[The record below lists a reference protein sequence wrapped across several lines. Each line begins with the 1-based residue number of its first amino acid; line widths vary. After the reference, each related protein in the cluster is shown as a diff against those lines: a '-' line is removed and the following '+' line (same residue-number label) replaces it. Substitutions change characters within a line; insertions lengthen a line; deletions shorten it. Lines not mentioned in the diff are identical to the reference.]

1 MTELITAAGEADRPA
16 LQLAIAPRRFPAFQ
30 LRQRAI
36 HTNAEHPGLGSP
48 QNLPHLLTPVRILK
62 EVIDDQMGAEFEM
75 GAPAPVHPREQPAA
89 MRVEHQPQAWAPS
102 VVPIGL
108 AVIDV
113 LPGRPAVMGL
123 TRCQPREITALQFHL
138 TDRVEP
144 LGHQEHHIIEC
155 HPGEGLCRVA
165 IGALREP
172 LLQGAAAWGLSGGM
186 TALER
191 STNLHKETMHQH
203 WSAIA

>member
-16 LQLAIAPRRFPAFQ
+16 RQFAITPRRFPAFQ

-36 HTNAEHPGLGSP
+36 HTDTEHPGPGSP
-48 QNLPHLLTPVRILK
+48 QNLPHLLAPVRILK

-102 VVPIGL
+102 VVPLGL

-113 LPGRPAVMGL
+113 LPGRPAIKSTTSSNATRAKASAGL
-123 TRCQPREITALQFHL
+123 PSARCVSRSCRARQKVVLPEELAPL
-138 TDRVEP
+138 TKIAMAGEGP
-144 LGHQEHHIIEC
+144 LGHGSC
-155 HPGEGLCRVA
+155 LACD
-165 IGALREP
+165 
-172 LLQGAAAWGLSGGM
+172 SK
-186 TALER
+186 
-191 STNLHKETMHQH
+191 S
-203 WSAIA
+203 